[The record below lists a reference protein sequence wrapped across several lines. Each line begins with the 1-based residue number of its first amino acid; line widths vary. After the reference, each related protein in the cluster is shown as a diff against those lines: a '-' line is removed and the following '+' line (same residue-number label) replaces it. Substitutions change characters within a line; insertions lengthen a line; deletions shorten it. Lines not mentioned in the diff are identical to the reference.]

1 MKKKSS
7 SKALGLLII
16 AALVIGI
23 GVTIIAVQRSTEI
36 RQRAERP
43 HKIIK
48 LPNQANTQDIVS
60 LGEKIHPRTGKPVK
74 GIAIIYRIS
83 PLRSVQSGVTNN
95 SACYGFFAQG
105 SKWKT
110 IEPWI
115 FDPYNNQGLDQNTLF
130 DIQAKDILKWE
141 DGADGKVGNHK
152 SIDILGNGSITS
164 IPLSVDLLSP
174 DGVNEVYFGDI
185 QTTGAIA
192 VTVVWGI
199 FDGPIDGRQL
209 VEWDQV
215 FDDVHFPWSITGDP
229 AKMDFENISTHEIGH
244 ATGLI
249 DLYDPVCYQQT
260 MYGYASFGQTL
271 KRTLEKGDING
282 INLIY

>member
-1 MKKKSS
+1 MKTRLLSV
-7 SKALGLLII
+7 LII
-16 AALVIGI
+16 FSLIISFVSWLPLKSQAQALP
-23 GVTIIAVQRSTEI
+23 S
-36 RQRAERP
+36 

-48 LPNQANTQDIVS
+48 LPKEADTQDIVS
-60 LGEKIHPRTGKPVK
+60 LGEKVDPKDGRTVK
-74 GIAIIYRIS
+74 GFAIVHRES
-83 PLRSVQSGVTNN
+83 PLQSIQAKVMST
-95 SACYGFFAQG
+95 SKCYGFFAQG

-110 IEPWI
+110 IEPWV

-130 DIQAKDILKWE
+130 NIESKDILKWE

-152 SIDILGNGSITS
+152 SVNILGDGSITNAS
-164 IPLSVDLLSP
+164 LSADLLSP

-185 QTTGAIA
+185 QTPGAIA

-199 FDGPIDGRQL
+199 FDGPIEGRML

-215 FDDVHFPWSITGDP
+215 FDDTHFPWSITGDP

-244 ATGLI
+244 AMGLI
-249 DLYDPVCYQQT
+249 DLYDPVCYQNT
-260 MYGYASFGQTL
+260 MYGYASFGQTW

-282 INLIY
+282 INLLY